1 MPNGPERVRTDN
13 YVDIMKTSPNQDGH
27 PDERPLNLAKFV
39 PLEPGQPAPAAPLDD
54 GPTLRVRRIAAD
66 IVDKKAIPP
75 QSKDEFGLPLKEM
88 LGVITHCYAR
98 GVFCSKDIAQILRDE
113 PQLRAAVGRAL
124 PNEETIR
131 RFRRR
136 YAAEIEEALENLYRA
151 YPGGGPAPAT
161 PGASEGTQQ
170 LRREAVER
178 LHDAAW
184 TDNSKGRLG

>member
-1 MPNGPERVRTDN
+1 MS
-13 YVDIMKTSPNQDGH
+13 TSSTQDGGSN
-27 PDERPLNLAKFV
+27 ERPLNLAKFV
-39 PLEPGQPAPAAPLDD
+39 PVESGPVAPVEPMDD
-54 GPTLRVRRIAAD
+54 GPTLRVRRIAAE
-66 IVDKKAIPP
+66 IVDKKAAAAPLANE
-75 QSKDEFGLPLKEM
+75 EFGLPLKEM

-124 PNEETIR
+124 PSEETIR

-136 YAAEIEEALENLYRA
+136 FAAEIEETLETLFRA

-161 PGASEGTQQ
+161 PETAEGTQQ
-170 LRREAVER
+170 LRRDAVER

-184 TDNSKGRLG
+184 TDNTKGRLG